1 MRKLLIIAGLLLC
14 LFLTTLFAQP
24 GFNKE
29 DEIIQKLD
37 QILKNQEEMF
47 DYLKFIKNRAR

>member
-1 MRKLLIIAGLLLC
+1 MQKIIVIVGLLLGV
-14 LFLTTLFAQP
+14 FLTTLFAQP
-24 GFNKE
+24 RIAKD

-37 QILKNQEEMF
+37 KILQNQELMF

>member
-1 MRKLLIIAGLLLC
+1 MRKLVIIAGLLLC
-14 LFLTTLFAQP
+14 LLLTTLFAQP
-24 GFNKE
+24 RIAKD

-37 QILKNQEEMF
+37 KILQNQELMF